1 MPTPVNQK
9 PVPAPSFVDTRM
21 EFGKP
26 RCYAV
31 RAVTLFGAQPVE
43 SDASPADVR
52 DADRHLCARAARV
65 ARRRSASEGA
75 VSLVWDAN
83 TEADLAG
90 YIVLR
95 ATLPGG
101 EFKPVNA
108 EPVKEATFNDATVA
122 KGVRYAYVVVAVDTA
137 GNRSLRSN
145 QVEESAR

>member
-1 MPTPVNQK
+1 
-9 PVPAPSFVDTRM
+9 M

-43 SDASPADVR
+43 SDPSPTTCVTPTDTFAPAPPSSLKAVG
-52 DADRHLCARAARV
+52 
-65 ARRRSASEGA
+65 SEGA

-101 EFKPVNA
+101 EFKPLNT

-122 KGVRYAYVVVAVDTA
+122 KGVRYAYVAVAVDAA

-145 QVEESAR
+145 QVEESGR